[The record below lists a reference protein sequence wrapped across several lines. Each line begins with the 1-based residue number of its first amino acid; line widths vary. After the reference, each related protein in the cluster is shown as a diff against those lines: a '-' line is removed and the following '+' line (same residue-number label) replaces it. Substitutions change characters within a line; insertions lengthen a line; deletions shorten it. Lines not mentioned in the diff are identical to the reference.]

1 MDARGETF
9 LEMSSELTGFGRVAL
24 AGTGMTGDYLA
35 ALDAVLPSGLLDR
48 LLERW
53 RGADRDGVLG
63 DATLGP
69 VARNIVLLWY
79 RGAWTPLPD
88 DWRMAHGASPLDMDR
103 VISARAYRAGLQWA
117 AAGAHPAGAAPQGY
131 GAWALAPATSTP

>member
-1 MDARGETF
+1 MGARVEAF
-9 LEMSSELTGFGRVAL
+9 IEVSAELTGFCRVEL
-24 AGTGMTGDYLA
+24 AGTSMAEDYLA
-35 ALDAVLPSGLLDR
+35 ALDAVLPPGLLDR
-48 LLERW
+48 LLEQW
-53 RGADRDGVLG
+53 RSKGRDAVLG

-79 RGAWTPLPD
+79 RGAWTPLPA
-88 DWRMAHGASPLDMDR
+88 DWRAANGASPLDTAR
-103 VISARAYRAGLQWA
+103 VISARAYRAGLQWV

>member
-1 MDARGETF
+1 MEARAEHF
-9 LEMSSELTGFGRVAL
+9 VEVSAALTGFCRVAL

-35 ALDAVLPSGLLDR
+35 TLDAVLPAGLLDR

-53 RGADRDGVLG
+53 RGAGRDGVLG

-88 DWRMAHGASPLDMDR
+88 DWRSAHGASPLDCDR
-103 VISARAYRAGLQWA
+103 VVSARAYRAGLQWV

-131 GAWALAPATSTP
+131 GAWALPPETSTP

>member
-1 MDARGETF
+1 MDARAESF
-9 LEMSSELTGFGRVAL
+9 LAVSAQLTGFCRVEL
-24 AGTGMTGDYLA
+24 AGTGMTEEYIA
-35 ALDAVLPSGLLDR
+35 ALDAVLPPGLLDR
-48 LLERW
+48 LVEQW
-53 RGADRDGVLG
+53 RGVGRDSVLG

-79 RGAWTPLPD
+79 RGAWTPLPP
-88 DWRMAHGASPLDMDR
+88 DWRSANGASPLDMDR